1 LNACIRRKGKYHEN
15 KKMEAGEIAR
25 YVNPM
30 MMFEEN
36 WFLVSASDEGVT
48 NTLTAAWGGFGNVC
62 NKKVATV
69 YIRPQRYTKKFI
81 DASGRFTLTFFD
93 FNDAKIRKALGYL
106 GSHSGADEPDKIKN
120 AGLTLT
126 TVEGQPT
133 FADGKYV
140 LVCRPFFRQQLE
152 EKNFLDGKV
161 AGETFPDKD
170 FSVMYIAE
178 VEAAY
183 EILK

>member
-1 LNACIRRKGKYHEN
+1 
-15 KKMEAGEIAR
+15 
-25 YVNPM
+25 M

-36 WFLVSASDEGVT
+36 WYLVSAADKGVT

-62 NKKVATV
+62 NKKAVTV

-81 DASGRFTLTFFD
+81 DASGRFTLTFFN
-93 FNDAKIRKALGYL
+93 FNDSKIRKALGYL
-106 GSHSGADEPDKIKN
+106 GSHSGAEEPDKIRN

-126 TVEGQPT
+126 DIEGQPA
-133 FADGKYV
+133 FAEGKYV
-140 LVCRPFFRQQLE
+140 LICRPFFRQQLE
-152 EKNFLDGKV
+152 EKNFLDTK
-161 AGETFPDKD
+161 AAEASFPDKD

-178 VEAAY
+178 VEEAY